1 MINAHSILQANV
13 NIRAV
18 AQGCSEYNVTVV
30 VKQEDC
36 VRALRAVHSRFFLT
50 RTSIAVGIV
59 GPGLIGGTLLDQLKD
74 QVFQFNFILIYILYF
89 LQLLKLIYTFFL
101 N

>member
-1 MINAHSILQANV
+1 MFIILSKSHLILQANI
-13 NIRAV
+13 NIRAI

-36 VRALRAVHSRFFLT
+36 VRALRAVHSRFYLT
-50 RTSIAVGIV
+50 RTAIAVGIV

-74 QVFQFNFILIYILYF
+74 QVFQFKFMLICYVVSY
-89 LQLLKLIYTFFL
+89 
-101 N
+101 NC